1 LIRAGASPSQ
11 RGGAR
16 PESNSSSKNYNAE
29 MDNAMAFSS
38 VKSPA
43 PYNDR
48 MGHLMNNGEN
58 FTNRELD
65 DDFGPATGSRMN
77 GELDAVEM
85 RVNSPGPLPM
95 GQRDDPFQFEKGGS
109 EPETPLDLLGRTVEG
124 PFGLKQGQGV
134 VLVGQ
139 QASKFLDWVRAGDKP
154 GSRSNA
160 AKKWLDGLHVEMK
173 FLAELLAREGGQSMQ
188 ATMDV
193 LSAGLLSHDKQ
204 IVAKTLR
211 ALCALANALGP
222 EALPAANDWLAAPGG
237 PTVALTTLLCDAG
250 GTVNTS
256 NIRVGDAKAVAE
268 AARAA
273 ARDAMPNYAENP
285 EEVAGA
291 RFALGYHGQE
301 DGSDEWVMRAQ
312 IAAAIAEIVERICGE
327 GLHHFLLEDLRNGA
341 DARTNP
347 RRFVDALN
355 VLIPALLARGAGP
368 RNAIAGADT
377 PGAILLEAL
386 RCAEGP
392 VELRES
398 ALTLLTTL
406 WSAFPDEI
414 EVIGDDCRKA
424 VAVLKKTARDPQPA
438 TQIHALA
445 CMFQLLH
452 AFINSGN
459 AYSPVVYKTIV
470 FMFIEHVRNNPVRD
484 FISAELK
491 VALDSHANIPVGI
504 LVDPVVKQS
513 AQGGSHPG
521 LKRVDFA
528 LIASMAEHARLE
540 ARPALHLLNMC
551 LTTALDHVDPDGRA
565 LKHLTQERAIALKAA
580 TRLAARLKGE
590 DAAEET
596 IERAAGAAMSRLMMG
611 GRSTDGS
618 RTEEQRAAGETI
630 AACAT
635 AMAKVA
641 GPGVLHL
648 KDILRSGG
656 ASYAS
661 KLGHHSKDI
670 DNALTILQKAMRNSS
685 DEEYLASRSSPQ
697 RGGEDAYEEDEG
709 EDGEYGARKHPR
721 AAPLPLESPDD
732 SPGGSDGM
740 DPHQRESMR
749 MIQRM
754 EHMNVGGRPTPGPP
768 PLASEYFAD
777 TPTAF
782 GDAQPK
788 RVGFE
793 GISRAGGALAAQGR
807 YARENPTPVT
817 RPGPARAPSG
827 PKTRL
832 HGEDYRN
839 MPKGER
845 LRLQREEREREIHAI
860 AVKNREKQI
869 AKEMEM
875 EAKLAKEAKLEA
887 RIKKKR
893 LELAAAAR
901 ASGRTDAFDSLSSP
915 NRMGGMQ
922 GASPAASAALLG
934 EAAQA
939 QVRKTLNARL
949 AKDSDCDL
957 PPGYERVN
965 DGGHFFCRLTQEA
978 LAEADEWRVQ
988 NGGEALSSEKRTL
1001 SPAETAG
1008 MMSRLTKSQTFLQ
1021 RKKEAEKEALEAK
1034 KAEELA
1040 AIKRKEAKIN
1050 AHNAKVKAEME
1061 QIKAKKAETEREEKA
1076 KKKAALEKKRAK
1088 AAEKAA
1094 EEARERE
1101 EKKSQLAAYEAKK
1114 KQELAEKMRAEKAKA
1129 VADREARQRAA
1140 EEVMRK
1146 RQGLPPKE
1154 AEAKKAMT
1162 KAEKKRAEAQKKKEL
1177 QIKKMQLNKSPTM
1190 KMPEPKAPVPKA
1202 RGGKAATPS
1211 APAPAAKGGTATAK
1225 SPKKA
1230 APIKP
1235 VLSKKGK

>member
-1 LIRAGASPSQ
+1 
-11 RGGAR
+11 
-16 PESNSSSKNYNAE
+16 

-65 DDFGPATGSRMN
+65 DEFGPATGSRMN

-513 AQGGSHPG
+513 AGGIAPG
-521 LKRVDFA
+521 IKARRLRAHRVHGRARAARSATGAA
-528 LIASMAEHARLE
+528 LAEHVPDYRARSRRSRWEGAE
-540 ARPALHLLNMC
+540 APHA
-551 LTTALDHVDPDGRA
+551 RA
-565 LKHLTQERAIALKAA
+565 RHRAQGCDA
-580 TRLAARLKGE
+580 TRR
-590 DAAEET
+590 
-596 IERAAGAAMSRLMMG
+596 
-611 GRSTDGS
+611 
-618 RTEEQRAAGETI
+618 
-630 AACAT
+630 
-635 AMAKVA
+635 
-641 GPGVLHL
+641 
-648 KDILRSGG
+648 
-656 ASYAS
+656 
-661 KLGHHSKDI
+661 
-670 DNALTILQKAMRNSS
+670 
-685 DEEYLASRSSPQ
+685 
-697 RGGEDAYEEDEG
+697 
-709 EDGEYGARKHPR
+709 
-721 AAPLPLESPDD
+721 
-732 SPGGSDGM
+732 
-740 DPHQRESMR
+740 
-749 MIQRM
+749 
-754 EHMNVGGRPTPGPP
+754 
-768 PLASEYFAD
+768 
-777 TPTAF
+777 
-782 GDAQPK
+782 
-788 RVGFE
+788 
-793 GISRAGGALAAQGR
+793 AAQGR
-807 YARENPTPVT
+807 GRRGGDDRARRGRGDVAPHDG
-817 RPGPARAPSG
+817 RP
-827 PKTRL
+827 L
-832 HGEDYRN
+832 HGWVEDRGTEGRGGDDRGVRHGDGESRGAGRVAPQGHS
-839 MPKGER
+839 PKRRRVVRVE
-845 LRLQREEREREIHAI
+845 
-860 AVKNREKQI
+860 
-869 AKEMEM
+869 
-875 EAKLAKEAKLEA
+875 
-887 RIKKKR
+887 
-893 LELAAAAR
+893 AR
-901 ASGRTDAFDSLSSP
+901 ASQQGHRQRVDHPAEGDAE
-915 NRMGGMQ
+915 
-922 GASPAASAALLG
+922 LLG
-934 EAAQA
+934 
-939 QVRKTLNARL
+939 RR
-949 AKDSDCDL
+949 
-957 PPGYERVN
+957 
-965 DGGHFFCRLTQEA
+965 
-978 LAEADEWRVQ
+978 
-988 NGGEALSSEKRTL
+988 
-1001 SPAETAG
+1001 
-1008 MMSRLTKSQTFLQ
+1008 
-1021 RKKEAEKEALEAK
+1021 
-1034 KAEELA
+1034 
-1040 AIKRKEAKIN
+1040 
-1050 AHNAKVKAEME
+1050 
-1061 QIKAKKAETEREEKA
+1061 
-1076 KKKAALEKKRAK
+1076 
-1088 AAEKAA
+1088 
-1094 EEARERE
+1094 
-1101 EKKSQLAAYEAKK
+1101 
-1114 KQELAEKMRAEKAKA
+1114 
-1129 VADREARQRAA
+1129 
-1140 EEVMRK
+1140 
-1146 RQGLPPKE
+1146 
-1154 AEAKKAMT
+1154 
-1162 KAEKKRAEAQKKKEL
+1162 
-1177 QIKKMQLNKSPTM
+1177 
-1190 KMPEPKAPVPKA
+1190 
-1202 RGGKAATPS
+1202 
-1211 APAPAAKGGTATAK
+1211 
-1225 SPKKA
+1225 
-1230 APIKP
+1230 
-1235 VLSKKGK
+1235 VLSE